1 MISKSDLM
9 QICQEL
15 SVSHSILSSFIMS
28 MQMVVVTGLLM
39 AVRQWDS
46 AILERSCVLV
56 TILQVLLF

>member
-1 MISKSDLM
+1 M

-15 SVSHSILSSFIMS
+15 SVSHSILSFIMS

-39 AVRQWDS
+39 AVGQWDS

>member
-1 MISKSDLM
+1 MSSKSDLM

-39 AVRQWDS
+39 AVGQWDS